1 MATGNNVS
9 EKLTNIQNQ
18 KVKIRDWLSGIGK
31 AETASKLEDCATAIA
46 AIPVY
51 LNTEDF
57 NIAEGT
63 SYTIPAGYH
72 DGTQVITNVSEE
84 TEGAYQLYSYGTI
97 TPTKT
102 QQSFPIPTEKGY
114 YGLSSFSV
122 APIPEAYQD
131 VTSVTAT
138 ADTVLAGK
146 IIVTKTGGVVTGTMP
161 NNGGVVANFTGL
173 TAATSS
179 YTIPKG
185 YHDGTGKVTLSGD
198 IEQLLADI

>member
-51 LNTEDF
+51 LNAEDF

-63 SYTIPAGYH
+63 SYTIPEGYH
-72 DGTQVITNVSEE
+72 DGTQTITNVSEE
-84 TEGAYQLYSYGTI
+84 ESGAYQLYSYPPI
-97 TPTKT
+97 TPTKM
-102 QQSFPIPTEKGY
+102 QQSFPIPTDKGY
-114 YGLSSFSV
+114 YGLSAFSV
-122 APIPEAYQD
+122 EPIPEAYQD

-138 ADTVLAGK
+138 AETVLTGK
-146 IIVTKTGGVVTGTMP
+146 VFVTKSGGVVAGTMS

-173 TAATSS
+173 TPATST

-185 YHDGTGKVTLSGD
+185 YHDGTGKVSLTDD
-198 IEQLLADI
+198 IERLLAEI